1 MCRPEESFKR
11 EKVGVDNERE
21 RREGRLHHHAW
32 LWFKLGEFSGSS
44 WVFQSNF
51 NRRGPFLTLYRIHL
65 VVDEFTR
72 YIQEEVACCISY
84 ANDIVLVNETRGEM
98 ISKVERWGEVLEFK
112 RFRISKT
119 EIYYINAILTV
130 LWEWVLDDQE
140 SILHENGEIE
150 KDIMHLIKTRWL
162 NGEMLLDLLWL

>member
-1 MCRPEESFKR
+1 M
-11 EKVGVDNERE
+11 
-21 RREGRLHHHAW
+21 
-32 LWFKLGEFSGSS
+32 
-44 WVFQSNF
+44 
-51 NRRGPFLTLYRIHL
+51 TLYRIHL

-130 LWEWVLDDQE
+130 L
-140 SILHENGEIE
+140 
-150 KDIMHLIKTRWL
+150 
-162 NGEMLLDLLWL
+162 